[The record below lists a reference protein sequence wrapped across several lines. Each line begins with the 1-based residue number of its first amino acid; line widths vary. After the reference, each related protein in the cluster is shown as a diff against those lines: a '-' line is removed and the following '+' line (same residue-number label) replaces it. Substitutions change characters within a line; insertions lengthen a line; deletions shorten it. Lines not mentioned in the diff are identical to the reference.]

1 VHRVALLLALV
12 GALHG
17 IVYAPLVSDNVAPDT
32 PSYRAAAEALLDGS
46 YTTPVHAGFYYELR
60 TRSLVDVTGEPV
72 PRAAW
77 SAPER
82 QIFRPPGYPSL
93 LALAGGGRSEASQ
106 WVALVLQALLF
117 GAGVFL
123 LVETVALWW
132 SPKLALA
139 SGALYALDPYS
150 KHYVA
155 LLLSEA
161 LAATLLLA
169 CVYGFTRAWRGRA
182 VRWWAVAGAAAGALT
197 LTRVVFVLVPVL
209 LVVAA
214 LVAPGRR
221 WHAAGAAAASAAAL
235 LVPWVVWT
243 WSVAERPLLAS
254 YGQGYNLLLAA
265 HGEGLDK
272 TQTEVLADP
281 AFVRDVEAAHETA
294 PGASALLTDPT
305 AHPRYVARADREMR
319 ERALQEYGDRLSAE
333 PLQVAWETVYRA
345 FFLWNAHEDWYQ
357 PDGLALLALRVI
369 DWLFLVAAV
378 VGAGIAL
385 ARGPAAPARAL
396 VVFAL
401 VYTIAMA
408 THHVEARFAMPLRGF
423 YFAFAA
429 LAAAAVIAKAQSQN
443 AAVAE
448 LPAASTKD

>member
-1 VHRVALLLALV
+1 
-12 GALHG
+12 
-17 IVYAPLVSDNVAPDT
+17 
-32 PSYRAAAEALLDGS
+32 
-46 YTTPVHAGFYYELR
+46 
-60 TRSLVDVTGEPV
+60 
-72 PRAAW
+72 
-77 SAPER
+77 
-82 QIFRPPGYPSL
+82 
-93 LALAGGGRSEASQ
+93 
-106 WVALVLQALLF
+106 
-117 GAGVFL
+117 
-123 LVETVALWW
+123 
-132 SPKLALA
+132 
-139 SGALYALDPYS
+139 
-150 KHYVA
+150 
-155 LLLSEA
+155 
-161 LAATLLLA
+161 
-169 CVYGFTRAWRGRA
+169 
-182 VRWWAVAGAAAGALT
+182 
-197 LTRVVFVLVPVL
+197 VL

-221 WHAAGAAAASAAAL
+221 WAGAGAAAAAAVAL
-235 LVPWVVWT
+235 LVPWVAWT

-265 HGEGLDK
+265 HGEGLER

-281 AFVRDVEAAHETA
+281 AFVRDVEASHETA
-294 PGASALLTDPT
+294 PGAGELLTDTT

-319 ERALQEYGDRLSAE
+319 ERALDEYGDRLSSE
-333 PLQVAWETVYRA
+333 PLQVAWETAYRA

-357 PDGLALLALRVI
+357 PDGLALLALRVF

-378 VGAGIAL
+378 VGAGTAL
-385 ARGPAAPARAL
+385 VRGPAPARAV

-401 VYTIAMA
+401 VYTLAMA

>member
-17 IVYAPLVSDNVAPDT
+17 ILYVPLVSDNVAPDT
-32 PSYRAAAEALLDGS
+32 PSYRAAGEALLDGS
-46 YTTPVHAGFYYELR
+46 YTTPVDAGFYYELR

-82 QIFRPPGYPSL
+82 QIFRPPGYPAL

-106 WVALVLQALLF
+106 RVALVLQALLF
-117 GAGVFL
+117 GVGVLL

-132 SPKLALA
+132 SPTLALA

-155 LLLSEA
+155 LLLSEI
-161 LAATLLLA
+161 LAGTLLLV
-169 CVYGFTRAWRGRA
+169 CVYAFTRAWRDAA
-182 VRWWAVAGAAAGALT
+182 VRWWAIAGVAAGALT
-197 LTRVVFVLVPVL
+197 LTRVVFVVVPVL
-209 LVVAA
+209 LIATA

-221 WHAAGAAAASAAAL
+221 WAAAGAAAAAAGVL
-235 LVPWVVWT
+235 LLPWLGWT
-243 WSVAERPLLAS
+243 WSVADRPVLAS

-265 HGEGLDK
+265 HGEGLGK

-281 AFVRDVEAAHETA
+281 KFTRDVEASHETA
-294 PGASALLTDPT
+294 PGARELLTDPA
-305 AHPRYVARADREMR
+305 AHPRYVTRADREMR
-319 ERALQEYGDRLSAE
+319 ERALAEYGDRLSND
-333 PLQVAWETVYRA
+333 PLQVAWETAYRA

-357 PDGLALLALRVI
+357 PEGAALLALRLF
-369 DWLFLVAAV
+369 DWLLLVAAAGG
-378 VGAGIAL
+378 GALAL
-385 ARGPAAPARAL
+385 ARGPAPARA
-396 VVFAL
+396 VVVLAL
-401 VYTIAMA
+401 VYTVAMA
-408 THHVEARFAMPLRGF
+408 THHVEARFAMPLRAF
-423 YFAFAA
+423 YFTLVA
-429 LAAAAVIAKAQSQN
+429 LAAAALIAKAQSQN